1 MSSFLV
7 MLWDVLKVK
16 FSVTF
21 VDMFETGL
29 AIGVLAGAIF
39 GVMLGLKLELNVALA
54 LGLAVGLLAFV
65 LEKTVDSRLG
75 LLFGFIPTFSILVYF
90 GHLLAT
96 YTLTWLLVGATAFFA
111 LVILSEWIFVDLMSK
126 GVIKN

>member
-1 MSSFLV
+1 MFSFLG

-29 AIGVLAGAIF
+29 AIGMVAGVIF

-54 LGLAVGLLAFV
+54 SGLGVGLLAFV

-75 LLFGFIPTFSILVYF
+75 LLFGFIPVFSILVYF

-96 YTLTWLLVGATAFFA
+96 YTFTWLLIGATAFFA
-111 LVILSEWIFVDLMSK
+111 LAVISEWIFLDLTSK